1 MNRQCVE
8 VLEIMHVKMFGW
20 QKQLFSVHLLVAV
33 ILVGSFNYLRCRNRE
48 KSVFLVHVY
57 SMQQSASESVK
68 GNTRVD
74 VSKVFEEQI
83 KRGKFRTWVEVEK
96 ALKLFE
102 NVKIP
107 SVCLLSF

>member
-1 MNRQCVE
+1 
-8 VLEIMHVKMFGW
+8 MHMKTFGW

-33 ILVGSFNYLRCRNRE
+33 ILVGSFNNLRCRNRE

-57 SMQQSASESVK
+57 SMQQSVSESVR
-68 GNTRVD
+68 GNTIRVD

-83 KRGKFRTWVEVEK
+83 KPGKFRTWVEVEK

-102 NVKIP
+102 NVNIP
-107 SVCLLSF
+107 SVCLLSFKKIYCERI